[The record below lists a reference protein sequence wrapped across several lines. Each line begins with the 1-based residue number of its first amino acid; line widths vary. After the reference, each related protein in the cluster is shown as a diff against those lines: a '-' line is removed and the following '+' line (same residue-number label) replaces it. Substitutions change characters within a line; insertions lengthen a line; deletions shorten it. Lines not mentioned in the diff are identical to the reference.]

1 MDAAA
6 DTKGPESRPVRRAEI
21 GQGVN
26 AGVEALRLAK
36 NRAAD
41 VSVLANGHA
50 FTVQEALSRLLAAS
64 LRQEELLSRIA
75 VALESAPQ
83 NGKPRG
89 A

>member
-1 MDAAA
+1 METAA
-6 DTKGPESRPVRRAEI
+6 DTKEPESRPVRRAEI

-26 AGVEALRLAK
+26 AATEALRLSR

-50 FTVQEALSRLLAAS
+50 FTVQEALARLLAAS

-75 VALESAPQ
+75 AALESAPQ